1 MRKDWKGVV
10 FNHCWTPGPSKTLQ
24 SCGLRKLQSP
34 YWFPRTAITDHHKS
48 CGLKHEKCILSSFW
62 TLELQHQFLRA
73 NPRSGQVCALFF
85 APPLRSR
92 WSPAFLG
99 LWPHRS
105 LPACVYTSPSPLR
118 CALCVSSPSSSL
130 SRAQVTA
137 FRGRPDT
144 PG

>member
-73 NPRSGQVCALFF
+73 NPRSGQGCALSSPPPPFPMVPGIPGLVATPLAPCLCLHLPFPSSVCAVRQLALFF
-85 APPLRSR
+85 
-92 WSPAFLG
+92 
-99 LWPHRS
+99 S
-105 LPACVYTSPSPLR
+105 LTSTGD
-118 CALCVSSPSSSL
+118 CI
-130 SRAQVTA
+130 
-137 FRGRPDT
+137 
-144 PG
+144 